1 MAPALL
7 AWFYTMSTLPELDF
21 GQHATGET
29 SAQRR
34 VRVGVYALAVVAH
47 VVVLAALARSPRPHA
62 FRLGTHLPGSSG
74 GIGAFVEPGPRP
86 TATTGRSAP
95 SVTKVQSAKTQLAN
109 KQPPATPRASGAGF
123 GAGAT
128 AAGASAGP
136 TSAAPS
142 PGPVRL
148 GANLGLVKKV
158 NPAYPPRMEMARTE
172 GTVVVDA
179 VIHRDGTVGDVTVL
193 KSSAP
198 EFERAA
204 VEAVKQWRYTP
215 LPYEGIATITINFTL
230 NR

>member
-1 MAPALL
+1 
-7 AWFYTMSTLPELDF
+7 MSTTSPLDF
-21 GQHATGET
+21 GQHATTET
-29 SAQRR
+29 PAQRR
-34 VRVGVYALAVVAH
+34 VRIGVYVAAVIAH
-47 VVVLAALARSPRPHA
+47 VIVLAALAHSPRPRVFSVGMHA
-62 FRLGTHLPGSSG
+62 PAAG
-74 GIGAFVEPGPRP
+74 GISAFVETGPRP
-86 TATTGRSAP
+86 AATSGQLARSP
-95 SVTKVQSAKTQLAN
+95 MKVQSAKTHPASR
-109 KQPPATPRASGAGF
+109 QPSAAATSSGAGP
-123 GAGAT
+123 GVDAAG
-128 AAGASAGP
+128 AGASAGQA
-136 TSAAPS
+136 SAAPS